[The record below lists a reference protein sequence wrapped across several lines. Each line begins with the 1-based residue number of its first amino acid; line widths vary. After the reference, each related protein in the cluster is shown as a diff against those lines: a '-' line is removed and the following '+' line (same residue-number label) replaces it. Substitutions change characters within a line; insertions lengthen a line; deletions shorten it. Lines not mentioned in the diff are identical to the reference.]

1 MLTLIYC
8 DDERINMYLLK
19 YSFYWSACT
28 YGDIRLVYGQNEA
41 DSQGRVEL
49 CNNGVWGT
57 VCDDLWDINDA
68 KVVCRQ
74 LKYETGIYTFWIL
87 LLIIFIVIA
96 V

>member
-1 MLTLIYC
+1 MFIL
-8 DDERINMYLLK
+8 
-19 YSFYWSACT
+19 WSACT
-28 YGDIRLVYGQNEA
+28 YGDIRLVHGQNEV

-74 LKYETGIYTFWIL
+74 LKYETGI
-87 LLIIFIVIA
+87 
-96 V
+96 